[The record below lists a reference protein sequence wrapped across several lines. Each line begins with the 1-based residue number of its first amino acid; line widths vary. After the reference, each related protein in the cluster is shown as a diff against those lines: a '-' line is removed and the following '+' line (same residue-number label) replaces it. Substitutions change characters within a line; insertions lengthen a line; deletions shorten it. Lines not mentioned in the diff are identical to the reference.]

1 MQRRII
7 PRPLLIVSLILLIVP
22 GGGTLSSRLHGAPWS
37 VGCSTAYLLLAQV
50 DGGAAKRRAP
60 SSGGKDSPKN
70 APSPAPVRG
79 PDSKNARPG
88 DSSVSRNPAPGKPS
102 DNEAEKDSGSMV
114 DRMVSFIRN
123 YATWILVVLGGALL
137 GVLAWAWLGSRG
149 KRAAESPFAELGLAE
164 ETRGRPAT
172 GLSSGR
178 YSSTKIQAAD
188 VSNRIA
194 GSVKTTEVETDRE
207 YALVVDEEALKMPPL
222 PEGAEDSGHHRTGS
236 SAGGR
241 GGDPSA
247 IQRLIDAGDYHG
259 AYEEYVRHI
268 DAHAAASLKVD
279 VERALSDHFLRARDL
294 EKAARVLEHHVAT
307 HAKTEVHPEAYF
319 NLGYIHFMNR
329 TFAKSRRF
337 LKLFVEAERNPMY
350 RNRAIKIL
358 EKMKGSA
365 SQN

>member
-1 MQRRII
+1 MQRRIF
-7 PRPLLIVSLILLIVP
+7 PRPLLSVSLILLIIH
-22 GGGTLSSRLHGAPWS
+22 GGGTFSSRLQGAPWS
-37 VGCSTAYLLLAQV
+37 AGGFTAYLLLAQV
-50 DGGAAKRRAP
+50 DGGAGKRKVP
-60 SSGGKDSPKN
+60 SSGGKDSSKK
-70 APSPAPVRG
+70 APSTAPVRST
-79 PDSKNARPG
+79 DSKEARPG
-88 DSSVSRNPAPGKPS
+88 TSSVSKNPAPAKPS
-102 DNEAEKDSGSMV
+102 DNGAGQGGGSMV
-114 DRMVSFIRN
+114 DTMVSFIRT

-137 GVLAWAWLGSRG
+137 GVLAWAWLGARG
-149 KRAAESPFAELGLAE
+149 KRAAESPFADLGLAE
-164 ETRGRPAT
+164 ETRARPVAT
-172 GLSSGR
+172 PASGR

-236 SAGGR
+236 SAGSR
-241 GGDPSA
+241 GGDPAA

-307 HAKTEVHPEAYF
+307 HAKTEVHPEAFF

-337 LKLFVEAERNPMY
+337 LMLFVEAERNPMY